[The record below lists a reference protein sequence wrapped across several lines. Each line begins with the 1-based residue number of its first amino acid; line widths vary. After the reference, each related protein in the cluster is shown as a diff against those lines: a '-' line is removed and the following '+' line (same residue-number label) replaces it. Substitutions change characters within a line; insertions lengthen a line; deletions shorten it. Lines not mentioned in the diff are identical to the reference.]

1 MPEIL
6 LDPITLKDVMVY
18 LRNSLNSIVKGVW
31 WNPTTYFLRG
41 VDAVSAVTT
50 VTTVSSVTSIGANPA
65 YTVVLAIDRMSWN
78 NCVRSNIS

>member
-18 LRNSLNSIVKGVW
+18 LRNSLNSIVKGIW
-31 WNPTTYFLRG
+31 WNHATYFLRG
-41 VDAVSAVTT
+41 VDAVTTVTT
-50 VTTVSSVTSIGANPA
+50 VTTVSNMTSMGANPA
-65 YTVVLAIDRMSWN
+65 YTTVLCIDRMSWN